1 MPDRDKPLLPTDGV
15 LLAGIYRAALD
26 DVPEGA
32 IRRPAAAAARDI
44 LARVTPQPQQIERWL
59 EIGLAREIHRLM
71 VIGSPYDD
79 EC

>member
-1 MPDRDKPLLPTDGV
+1 MTKPLLPTATDA
-15 LLAGIYRAALD
+15 LLGIYRAALA

-32 IRRPAAAAARDI
+32 TERPASEAARAI
-44 LARVTPQPQQIERWL
+44 LARFTPQPQQIGRWL